1 MTERSRT
8 YSWQD
13 PAPLA
18 EATREL
24 DGLTLLSRVVAGDL
38 PAPSIAATMGFRLA
52 EVAEGRAVF
61 EGTWQEFLTNPAG
74 TVHGGWY
81 GTILDS
87 AMGCAVHST
96 LPAGTGYTTLEYKV
110 HITRGVG
117 PDSGVLRAEGAVIHR
132 GRRTA
137 TAEAKLVDAKGK
149 VYAHATTTCIIL

>member
-1 MTERSRT
+1 MSERSRS
-8 YSWQD
+8 YSWND

-18 EATREL
+18 DATRDL
-24 DGLTLLSRVVAGDL
+24 DGLTLLSKVVSGEL
-38 PAPSIAATMGFRLA
+38 PVPAMAATMGFRIA
-52 EVAEGRAVF
+52 EVSEGQAVF
-61 EGTWQEFLTNPAG
+61 EGAWQEYLTNPAG

-117 PDSGVLRAEGAVIHR
+117 PDTGTLRAEGTVIHR

-137 TAEAKLVDAKGK
+137 TAEAKLVDANGK

>member
-1 MTERSRT
+1 MQERSRT
-8 YSWQD
+8 YSWQNT
-13 PAPLA
+13 APLA
-18 EATREL
+18 EATKAL
-24 DGLTLLSRVVAGDL
+24 DGLTLLSKVASGEL

-61 EGTWQEFLTNPAG
+61 EGAWQEFLTNPAG

-87 AMGCAVHST
+87 AMGCAVHTT

-110 HITRGVG
+110 NITRGVG
-117 PDSGVLRAEGAVIHR
+117 PDTGTLRAEGTVVHR

-137 TAEAKLVDAKGK
+137 TAEATLVDANGK
-149 VYAHATTTCIIL
+149 VFAHATTTCIIL